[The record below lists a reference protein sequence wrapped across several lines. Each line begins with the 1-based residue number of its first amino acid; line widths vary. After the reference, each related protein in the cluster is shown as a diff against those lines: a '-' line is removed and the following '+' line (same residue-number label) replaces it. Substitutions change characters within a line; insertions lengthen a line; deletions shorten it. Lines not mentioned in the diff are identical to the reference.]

1 LIEKGKAGRS
11 EAVKDAPKIRKLY
24 IQAVSYLELAKGPKE
39 EISEEEVVAP
49 ERQVSVQQPPVAGVG
64 PESFVILVP
73 GLTITIDKD
82 PEAIKAFEEQLKDES
97 WIKQLL
103 NSLKRRLVTE

>member
-64 PESFVILVP
+64 PESFVI
-73 GLTITIDKD
+73 
-82 PEAIKAFEEQLKDES
+82 
-97 WIKQLL
+97 
-103 NSLKRRLVTE
+103 